1 MMGSPRSSPADAS
14 FESEVRERVTSL
26 HKVGFVHG
34 DIRSANIIVKKDDSP
49 GIMLI
54 DFEFA

>member
-1 MMGSPRSSPADAS
+1 MMSIMHHDLMNSPAKAS

-34 DIRSANIIVKKDDSP
+34 NI
-49 GIMLI
+49 
-54 DFEFA
+54 